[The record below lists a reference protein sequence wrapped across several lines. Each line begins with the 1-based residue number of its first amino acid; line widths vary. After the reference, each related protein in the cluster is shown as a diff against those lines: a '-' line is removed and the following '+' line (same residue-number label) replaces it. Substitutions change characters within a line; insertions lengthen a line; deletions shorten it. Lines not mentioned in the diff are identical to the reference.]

1 MGVATVSVP
10 VRSAPRPS
18 DAEDGVKAPGS
29 SVPASVAFASMGTG
43 PVLTKTEAYDGICRI
58 RVTSGTGVPAIAVN
72 NIQLT
77 MDRAPRKVFLQNGG
91 STPDFY
97 VSSIAGSVINIGSVV
112 APAASTAY
120 DLEIIVLY

>member
-1 MGVATVSVP
+1 
-10 VRSAPRPS
+10 
-18 DAEDGVKAPGS
+18 
-29 SVPASVAFASMGTG
+29 MGTG

>member
-58 RVTSGTGVPAIAVN
+58 RVTSGTGVP
-72 NIQLT
+72 
-77 MDRAPRKVFLQNGG
+77 RKVFLQNGG